1 MARYR
6 HAKLKGKGSLG
17 SLFFCRFAYLPFGVM
32 SNPSPPASD
41 SSNEPIYC
49 RFGKRNLD
57 RMSWLGPLLNNE
69 IGDRLNLEL
78 RHEHL
83 FFIQGDRVLKDIGYS
98 EKGRRFSEI
107 EFGKPIRTLE
117 DLKKN
122 GYWLV
127 GGTYDPAVMEEALA
141 RQHDGYYY
149 CFFSNQ
155 CQDWTDRLR
164 RAAERL
170 ETERGLDSR
179 QLALGS
185 TNSAYYSKPVSP
197 TEPASVLMGLLTLAI
212 GVAAIV
218 GRIVAGPL
226 FTSLLGVL
234 FLISAA
240 AHVVYAFH
248 AGDWR
253 NMLSILLTGAG
264 LSLAGVLILLD
275 RYFAAIAM
283 GTLLTI
289 LIAVYGLGS
298 VALGVSSRPL
308 RRGLGPLG
316 AGLFML
322 ALAILFAIR
331 WPTSGD
337 AALGLWVG
345 LALIAGGGSTIWLSW
360 MTRRED
366 ASPKPG

>member
-1 MARYR
+1 
-6 HAKLKGKGSLG
+6 
-17 SLFFCRFAYLPFGVM
+17 M

-98 EKGRRFSEI
+98 EKARRFSEI

-197 TEPASVLMGLLTLAI
+197 TEPASVLMGLLTLAV

-248 AGDWR
+248 ARDWR
-253 NMLSILLTGAG
+253 NMLSILLTAAG
-264 LSLAGVLILLD
+264 LSVAGVLILLD